1 MVRELGSIDN
11 PVLSL
16 GPFFVEIGTGAPASS
31 GGRDDKVRPSSQA
44 LAPTITALCF
54 SLLRYSY
61 PSMHRHPI

>member
-31 GGRDDKVRPSSQA
+31 GGRDDKVRPS
-44 LAPTITALCF
+44 ITGFGSHNNCTLF
-54 SLLRYSY
+54 
-61 PSMHRHPI
+61 